1 MAKILHLLTRPDDSF
16 ALAIAET
23 QRGDSANQ
31 VEVIDLT
38 AGEPDYAQL
47 VEKVFAADS
56 IETW

>member
-1 MAKILHLLTRPDDSF
+1 MPKILHLLTRSDDSL
-16 ALAIAET
+16 ALAIAAA
-23 QRGDSANQ
+23 QQGDPANQ

-38 AGEPDYAQL
+38 VGEPAYAQL